1 VGKEVEVII
10 LGNKYSFI
18 TDKNPEEALK
28 IAAFVD
34 ELGKKIKEEEPYS
47 SENTIAILTA
57 LNIADKYF
65 ALADEIEKLKRYIGD
80 LE

>member
-1 VGKEVEVII
+1 MGKEVEVKI

-28 IAAFVD
+28 IAMFVD
-34 ELGKKIKEEEPYS
+34 ELAKIIKKEEPYS
-47 SENTIAILTA
+47 SESTIAILTA

-65 ALADEIEKLKRYIGD
+65 ALANEIEKLKD
-80 LE
+80 MSV

>member
-1 VGKEVEVII
+1 MGKEVEVKI

-28 IAAFVD
+28 IAMFVD
-34 ELGKKIKEEEPYS
+34 ELAKIIKKEEPYS
-47 SENTIAILTA
+47 SESTIAILTA

-65 ALADEIEKLKRYIGD
+65 ELANEIEKLKD
-80 LE
+80 MSA

>member
-1 VGKEVEVII
+1 LGKEVEVKI

-18 TDKNPEEALK
+18 TDKNSEEAMK
-28 IAAFVD
+28 IAMFVD

-47 SENTIAILTA
+47 SETTIAILTA

-65 ALADEIEKLKRYIGD
+65 ALAHEIEKLKEHVD

>member
-1 VGKEVEVII
+1 MGKEVEVNI

-18 TDKNPEEALK
+18 TDKNPEEASK
-28 IAAFVD
+28 IAMFVD
-34 ELGKKIKEEEPYS
+34 ELGRKIKEEEPYS

-65 ALADEIEKLKRYIGD
+65 ALASEIEKLKRYIGD
-80 LE
+80 IE

>member
-1 VGKEVEVII
+1 VGKEVEVKI

-18 TDKNPEEALK
+18 TDKNSEEAIK
-28 IAAFVD
+28 IAMFVD

-57 LNIADKYF
+57 LNIAEKYF
-65 ALADEIEKLKRYIGD
+65 ALAHEIEKLKEHIN

>member
-1 VGKEVEVII
+1 VGKEVEVKI

-18 TDKNPEEALK
+18 TDKNSEEAIK
-28 IAAFVD
+28 IATFVD

-47 SENTIAILTA
+47 SETTIAILTA

-65 ALADEIEKLKRYIGD
+65 ALSHEIEKLKEYVD

>member
-1 VGKEVEVII
+1 VGKEVEVKI
-10 LGNKYSFI
+10 LGYSFI
-18 TDKNPEEALK
+18 TDKNSEEAIK
-28 IAAFVD
+28 IAMFVD

-57 LNIADKYF
+57 LNIAEKYF
-65 ALADEIEKLKRYIGD
+65 ALAHEIEKLKEHIN

>member
-1 VGKEVEVII
+1 MGKEVQVSI

-18 TDKNPEEALK
+18 TDKKANEALK
-28 IAAFVD
+28 IAMFVD
-34 ELGKKIKEEEPYS
+34 ELAEEIKEEEPYS

-65 ALADEIEKLKRYIGD
+65 ALAQEIEELKD
-80 LE
+80 HVELE

>member
-1 VGKEVEVII
+1 VGKEVEVKI

-28 IAAFVD
+28 IAMFVD
-34 ELGKKIKEEEPYS
+34 ELAKIIKKEEPYS
-47 SENTIAILTA
+47 SESTIAILTA

-65 ALADEIEKLKRYIGD
+65 ELANEIEKLKD
-80 LE
+80 MSA